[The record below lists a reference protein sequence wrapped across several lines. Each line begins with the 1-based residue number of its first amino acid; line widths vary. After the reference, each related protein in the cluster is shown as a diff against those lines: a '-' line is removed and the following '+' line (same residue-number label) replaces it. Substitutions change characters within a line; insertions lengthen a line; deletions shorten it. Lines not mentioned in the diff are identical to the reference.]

1 MRALYVRHAL
11 VGYLLPRSLCLQ
23 PLFTPLAGCT
33 HLNGC
38 GGVQLPC
45 NVCQNSVSAFAYTCH
60 VRNLT
65 RIIEGSYMQ
74 TCYVVKRYVSNHILL
89 PLTAY
94 YLLQSVCFPVPTLF
108 GLGYVPDYIQGSEA
122 SYTQLSRGRCTILFR
137 ENPVPLDKKR
147 PLVTQLSRGRCTILF
162 RDPVPLTRKDLLSH
176 SSPVEDVPSFSET
189 PVPLTGKDLLS
200 HSSPVEDVPS
210 FSETPVPLTGKDLL
224 SHSSPVED
232 APSFPETLV
241 RQEQTSFHTALP

>member
-23 PLFTPLAGCT
+23 PLFPPLAGCT

-38 GGVQLPC
+38 GGMQLPC

-74 TCYVVKRYVSNHILL
+74 TCYVVKRYVPNHILL

-108 GLGYVPDYIQGSEA
+108 GYTKRIFPSQLQLLNAMARDMVPRS
-122 SYTQLSRGRCTILFR
+122 T
-137 ENPVPLDKKR
+137 
-147 PLVTQLSRGRCTILF
+147 
-162 RDPVPLTRKDLLSH
+162 LT
-176 SSPVEDVPSFSET
+176 VPSKLGS
-189 PVPLTGKDLLS
+189 KD
-200 HSSPVEDVPS
+200 
-210 FSETPVPLTGKDLL
+210 
-224 SHSSPVED
+224 
-232 APSFPETLV
+232 
-241 RQEQTSFHTALP
+241 